1 MLAQGLAALLV
12 LAQPSPKLMSAPYE
26 PARGCYIGAYIELD
40 PVVKDNISAFE
51 RLVGK
56 KHATYFH
63 YVGYGMPFPFKWVRE
78 LKTGGY
84 VPHIAWEPND
94 GLAGVR
100 DDDYLRGWAEAARH
114 AGVPIFLRFASEMN
128 GTWQAWSG
136 DPELY
141 KEKWRLV
148 YRVIHEVA
156 PNVVMIWCPF
166 ATPRATIPMYYPGDE
181 YVDWVGV
188 NIYSVLRHDGQ
199 PHKIGGEDP
208 RDLLRPIYEAYA
220 ARKPIAIC
228 EYGATHYCV
237 ATRQRATD
245 FAVKSM
251 RALYESLPAE
261 FPRVK
266 MINWFSV
273 DAATSGLAHN
283 DYALTT
289 DQRVLETYRELIAS
303 DYFLSTVRGGGGAPA
318 VAARPPETQAATT
331 TVSQRPRLP
340 LPDGVELAATELTGA
355 TDRIVIAVLGAPPD
369 AVHGRVTVHAAIPE
383 RLLGGMVTM
392 YLDGRVKA
400 ISNFPPFSFTVDAQR
415 LEPGVHVVKVEVAD
429 QSEQLIATEQAAFI
443 VEEPDGASEGAASV
457 AGQAR
462 QD

>member
-1 MLAQGLAALLV
+1 MIAHGLAALLV
-12 LAQPSPKLMSAPYE
+12 LAQPSPKFMPAPYE

-40 PVVKDNISAFE
+40 PVVKDDIAAFE

-63 YVGYGMPFPFKWVRE
+63 YVGYGMPFPFRWVQE
-78 LKTGGY
+78 LKAGGY
-84 VPHIAWEPND
+84 VPHIAWEPNE
-94 GLAGVR
+94 GLAAVR

-114 AGVPIFLRFASEMN
+114 ADVPIFLRFASEMN

-141 KEKWRLV
+141 IEKWRLV
-148 YRVIHEVA
+148 YRVMHEVA

-199 PHKIGGEDP
+199 PNKIGGEDP

-220 ARKPIAIC
+220 KRKPIAIC

-237 ATRQRATD
+237 ATKQRATE
-245 FAVKSM
+245 FAIKSM
-251 RALYESLPAE
+251 RKLYEALPTE

-289 DQRVLETYRELIAS
+289 DQRVLTTYRQLIA
-303 DYFLSTVRGGGGAPA
+303 DEYFLSNVGGRKPEVAMAEAKALPEVKPA
-318 VAARPPETQAATT
+318 AEA
-331 TVSQRPRLP
+331 QRPRLP
-340 LPDGVELAATELTGA
+340 LPEGVELAAAQLSGTGNQ
-355 TDRIVIAVLGAPPD
+355 IVIAVLGAPPD
-369 AVHGRVTVHAAIPE
+369 AARGRITVHAAVPE
-383 RLLGGMVTM
+383 RLLRGMVTV
-392 YLDGRVKA
+392 YLDGRVKL
-400 ISNFPPFSFTVDAQR
+400 ISNSPPFSFAVDADA
-415 LEPGVHVVKVEVAD
+415 LKPGVHLVRVEVAD
-429 QSEQLIATEQAAFI
+429 ESEQPVASAQAAFI
-443 VEEPDGASEGAASV
+443 VPEASEK
-457 AGQAR
+457 
-462 QD
+462 

>member
-1 MLAQGLAALLV
+1 MIAHGIAAVLV
-12 LAQPSPKLMSAPYE
+12 LSQPSPKLMPARYE

-40 PVVKDNISAFE
+40 PVVKDDIAAFE
-51 RLVGK
+51 HLVGK

-63 YVGYGMPFPFKWVRE
+63 YVGYGRPFPFKWVRQ
-78 LKTGGY
+78 LKAGGY
-84 VPHIAWEPND
+84 VPHIAWEPNE
-94 GLAGVR
+94 GLEAVR

-136 DPELY
+136 NPELY
-141 KEKWRLV
+141 IEKWRLV
-148 YRVIHEVA
+148 YRVMHEVA

-199 PHKIGGEDP
+199 PNKIGGEDP
-208 RDLLRPIYEAYA
+208 RDLLRPIYQAFA
-220 ARKPIAIC
+220 SRKPIAIC

-237 ATRQRATD
+237 ATKQRATD

-251 RALYESLPAE
+251 RSLYSSLPTE

-289 DQRVLETYRELIAS
+289 DQRVLGTYRELIAD
-303 DYFLSTVRGGGGAPA
+303 DYFLSA
-318 VAARPPETQAATT
+318 VAKSAPTPIASAANRATQAQPVQEA
-331 TVSQRPRLP
+331 QRPLSP
-340 LPDGVELAATELTGA
+340 LPRGVPLAGTSLGQS
-355 TDRIVIAVLGAPPD
+355 TDRIAIAVIGAPPD
-369 AVHGRVTVHAAIPE
+369 HVRGRVRVAVAIPQN
-383 RLLGGMVTM
+383 LTGMMVTI
-392 YLDGRVKA
+392 YLDDRIRA
-400 ISNFPPFSFTVDAQR
+400 IGNMPPYSFPLDADR
-415 LEPGVHVVKVEVAD
+415 LSPGVHVVRVSVAD
-429 QSEQLIATEQAAFI
+429 SSEQVVAEARAAF
-443 VEEPDGASEGAASV
+443 VVASKESLNNKTDS
-457 AGQAR
+457 R
-462 QD
+462 Q